1 MTCVFS
7 RGLKAGLFAAAAAVF
22 CAVSCSLKADGETML
37 RYAKARSLYAEGRLD
52 EALAGLEGAGHFFPA
67 LVLRGKAEY
76 FSGDSTKAEKT
87 FRRALR
93 LRPSAAEAG
102 LYLARTLREGQKA
115 DEARALLEALVA
127 DDPLDIRALRLAA
140 SLEDDRGPP
149 GRAAALAFLDRA
161 AEASSECALVFLD
174 RARLRWIAGKGDE
187 ALEDLN
193 RARVLLSPGTPLFRA
208 VEKLESAIREAS
220 A

>member
-1 MTCVFS
+1 MARTSFFLP
-7 RGLKAGLFAAAAAVF
+7 GAGILSAAVF
-22 CAVSCSLKADGETML
+22 CAVSCSSGTDGETLL
-37 RYAKARSLYAEGRLD
+37 RYARAQSLYAEGRLD
-52 EALAGLEGAGHFFPA
+52 ETIAGLEGADRFFPA
-67 LVLRGKAEY
+67 LVLQGKAEY
-76 FSGDSTKAEKT
+76 FSGDPLKAEKT

-102 LYLARTLREGQKA
+102 LYLARTLREGEKA
-115 DEARALLEALVA
+115 AEARAVAEALVA

-140 SLEDDRGPP
+140 SLEDDRGPE

-161 AEASSECALVFLD
+161 AEASSECALVFID
-174 RARLRWIAGKGDE
+174 RARLRWIAGKGDQ
-187 ALEDLN
+187 ALEDLEK
-193 RARVLLSPGTPLFRA
+193 ARSLLVPGTSVFRA